1 MPDGSVTL
9 IATPSVAHRFAP
21 VVAWFWHDVV
31 DWLSEGRDAHEGV
44 SPGECASW
52 ARKGECASNLPWM
65 VLHCAASC
73 AEHLPHCRGG
83 VCLYDLTVEPAGSRR
98 TVSVKG
104 FSAVGSDAAARRAVE
119 MGGTLALTYE
129 LTFPAIAADRRLLVA
144 VNHTKQDSEAWAGH
158 PTLYYQSGS
167 LVHSYIV
174 CDFYLSEIALG
185 ISFLTGWLSLIA
197 LRRQLCQMFPEWAEV
212 APTWVAHA
220 LLFAGLVLPVFLGWV
235 RGMMTLLRLT
245 SPSTVFG
252 WQLFIRLDW
261 LQLASYLAVRGR
273 MRRAHMLLP
282 PAEDYVNGAVQRLLG
297 WLLDASNVVDWLA
310 VAIFELPRSL
320 LALSIRPSVVLV
332 RWLDRRLRIS
342 SGEIAIGES
351 LGHLAATH
359 GGYALWTPVLAAYP
373 VLELGLAV
381 FRSPS
386 QWLALALTP
395 ARVLT
400 ALPLVV
406 LLMPE
411 EVDGALRLC
420 IAALRLV
427 ASACCAAGVR
437 IVQAVWRWAAGAV
450 LQEEVEHRANTRRV
464 AVGSRVV
471 WISHDPDIPVGQIGK
486 VLSRAAGH
494 AGEFCVQFPNGTWR
508 FAESSLRVAPESAS
522 EQRQRLRAAQGPG
535 AGDVGGIAARQ
546 RRRRGW
552 TASQLEEEKQ
562 RRQQEQSRVAQ
573 AAESG
578 GTQGV
583 QGAEAE
589 EASGATVAAR
599 VAGSVMEWEWF
610 AIAITVN
617 FLVVT
622 GGRVGLPLSLAP
634 RVLLAPSGWTA
645 DGIVDVAIN
654 LTLAQATASLTSY
667 IAGLDNSTLAEAL
680 SNQVSNHAWS
690 RAVQRWCA
698 DRVADG
704 ALAARLAEYFSGDAF
719 GVEAALDSVWTRV
732 LAPLKGLASRGSRG
746 WSWCKACV
754 SHLMHNL
761 AAGGTGRRQQG
772 PSAHEGAQDGLHSAD
787 TQTTPGLARQA
798 LRRGS
803 TYASDDGAS
812 PGAGGGGEPS
822 APADGEPQSAQQPAV
837 AVSLAN
843 AAFDTGR
850 PAAPESTLG
859 GDTTC
864 IVCFTNPKTHIA
876 APCGHL
882 SACGACSA
890 KMEQCPYCREPRR
903 RAAKR
908 ACD

>member
-1 MPDGSVTL
+1 
-9 IATPSVAHRFAP
+9 
-21 VVAWFWHDVV
+21 
-31 DWLSEGRDAHEGV
+31 
-44 SPGECASW
+44 
-52 ARKGECASNLPWM
+52 M

-197 LRRQLCQMFPEWAEV
+197 LRRQLCQRFPEWAEV

-220 LLFAGLVLPVFLGWV
+220 LLFAGLVLPVFVGWV

-359 GGYALWTPVLAAYP
+359 GG
-373 VLELGLAV
+373 
-381 FRSPS
+381 
-386 QWLALALTP
+386 
-395 ARVLT
+395 
-400 ALPLVV
+400 
-406 LLMPE
+406 
-411 EVDGALRLC
+411 
-420 IAALRLV
+420 LV

-471 WISHDPDIPVGQIGK
+471 WISHDPDVPVGQIGK

-843 AAFDTGR
+843 VAFDTGR

-890 KMEQCPYCREPRR
+890 KMEQCPYCREPVMLWMQLRMT
-903 RAAKR
+903 
-908 ACD
+908 

>member
-1 MPDGSVTL
+1 L
-9 IATPSVAHRFAP
+9 TPP
-21 VVAWFWHDVV
+21 
-31 DWLSEGRDAHEGV
+31 SEDAHDGV

-83 VCLYDLTVEPAGSRR
+83 VCLYDLTVPAEVEPAGSRR

-119 MGGTLALTYE
+119 TGGTLALTYE

-158 PTLYYQSGS
+158 PTLYHQSGS

-185 ISFLTGWLSLIA
+185 ISFLTGWLALIA

-220 LLFAGLVLPVFLGWV
+220 LLFAGLVLPVFVGWV

-310 VAIFELPRSL
+310 VATFELPRSL

-420 IAALRLV
+420 FAALRSAVVGGRLV

-471 WISHDPDIPVGQIGK
+471 WISQDPDIPVGQIGK

-494 AGEFCVQFPNGTWR
+494 AGEFCVQFPNGIWR

-704 ALAARLAEYFSGDAF
+704 ALAARLAEDFSGGAF
-719 GVEAALDSVWTRV
+719 GVEAALDSVWSRV
-732 LAPLKGLASRGSRG
+732 LAPLKGLASRGSRVFCAFVGELARKSTRG
-746 WSWCKACV
+746 WSWCRACV

-772 PSAHEGAQDGLHSAD
+772 PSAHEGAQEG
-787 TQTTPGLARQA
+787 
-798 LRRGS
+798 
-803 TYASDDGAS
+803 
-812 PGAGGGGEPS
+812 
-822 APADGEPQSAQQPAV
+822 AV
-837 AVSLAN
+837 A
-843 AAFDTGR
+843 AALTALTVALTTAEAQAG
-850 PAAPESTLG
+850 APG
-859 GDTTC
+859 
-864 IVCFTNPKTHIA
+864 
-876 APCGHL
+876 
-882 SACGACSA
+882 
-890 KMEQCPYCREPRR
+890 
-903 RAAKR
+903 
-908 ACD
+908 